1 MSADSRVKDL
11 EFFIVELS
19 ESDDYVR
26 SKLDELKIK
35 QSYFKSED
43 GNI

>member
-11 EFFIVELS
+11 ESFIIELS

-26 SKLDELKIK
+26 SKLDDLKIK
-35 QSYFKSED
+35 QSYMKSE